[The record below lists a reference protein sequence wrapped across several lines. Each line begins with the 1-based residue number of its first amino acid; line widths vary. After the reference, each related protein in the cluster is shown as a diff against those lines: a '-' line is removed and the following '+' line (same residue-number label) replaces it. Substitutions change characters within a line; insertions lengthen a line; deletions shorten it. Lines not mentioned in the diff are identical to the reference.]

1 MFDFGIKSRNLKV
14 LFLSFFLA
22 GTLFFLPIIAL
33 YFKESLFTLT
43 NVAIIFSVLATST
56 MIFEVPSGVI
66 SDLFGR
72 RNTMI
77 ASYLILLLSIFFL
90 YFGSN
95 MLMFCIFAVLK
106 ALSRS
111 LSSGTDKALIYDTLK
126 AEGQEHLFKKATGIY
141 QAAWAL
147 GGSLGSLV
155 GGFLA
160 VYSLSLPVL
169 ASFVPVGLSII
180 SILFLKEVP
189 FVKADHKKMHKQTLD
204 SIKTILRDKQL
215 IIIALSGVFLMGIG
229 ASLHELRAIFFEYKE
244 IPLAYFGI
252 ISAFAYGL
260 ASLGFASSH
269 YIAEKLGDK
278 LSLVSAV
285 FLFAVIYISAVFS
298 GPLIVGL
305 CFIATSFFFGVR
317 SPIMDHLVNR
327 EIESSQ
333 RATIMSI
340 NSLMNQVGLAII
352 SIFFGYWADAHGI
365 DSTYL
370 LGGVALLVVPVL
382 FLFLKKD
389 PSERMKSSTN

>member
-22 GTLFFLPIIAL
+22 GTLFFLPILSL
-33 YFKESLFTLT
+33 YFQETLFTVT
-43 NVAIIFSVLATST
+43 NVAIVFSVLGVST

-77 ASYLILLLSIFFL
+77 VSYLLLLLSIFFL
-90 YFGSN
+90 YFGSS
-95 MLMFCIFAVLK
+95 MLMFCLFAVVK

-141 QAAWAL
+141 QSAWAL
-147 GGSLGSLV
+147 GGALGSLI

-169 ASFVPVGLSII
+169 ATFVPI
-180 SILFLKEVP
+180 SVAVISVFFLVEIP
-189 FVKADHKKMHKQTLD
+189 FVRSDHKKMYKQTID
-204 SIKTILRDKQL
+204 STRTILKDKQL
-215 IIIALSGVFLMGIG
+215 VILALSGFFLIGVG
-229 ASLHELRAIFFEYKE
+229 ASLHELRSIFFEYKE
-244 IPLAYFGI
+244 IPLAYFGV
-252 ISAFAYGL
+252 ISAISYGL

-269 YIAEKLGDK
+269 YISDKLGDK
-278 LSLVSAV
+278 LALILAV
-285 FLFAVIYISAVFS
+285 FFFAIFYIAVVFS
-298 GPLIVGL
+298 GPFVIGL
-305 CFIATSFFFGVR
+305 CFIASSFFFGLR

-333 RATIMSI
+333 RATII
-340 NSLMNQVGLAII
+340 SLNNFMNQIGLAIL
-352 SIFFGYWADAHGI
+352 SVFFGYWADLHGI

-370 LGGVALLVVPVL
+370 LGGIALLAVPL
-382 FLFLKKD
+382 MFLFLKKD
-389 PSERMKSSTN
+389 PSVTGPTRIN